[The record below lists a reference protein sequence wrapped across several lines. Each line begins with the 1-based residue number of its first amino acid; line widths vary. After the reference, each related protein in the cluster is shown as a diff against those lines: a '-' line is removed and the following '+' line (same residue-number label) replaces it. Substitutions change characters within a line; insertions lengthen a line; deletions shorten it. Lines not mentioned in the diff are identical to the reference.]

1 MTFLSRLGLAIVRPR
16 AAFALAA
23 DRDHAGRS
31 GSDLL
36 GLILI
41 LLLATQLRG
50 IVGGIWLGSA
60 VAGRLGVQAVVRV
73 LTDALVVDLGFL
85 VISALIIW
93 AASGTKRDLGRAFDV
108 ACVAVLPLVFVDLV
122 GTVIVTALGVHV
134 PHGVMIALSIV
145 AYAWTLAWVVL
156 AVLEMRSSARAV
168 EASVGA
174 TRAGWGI
181 ATVALVGLAVQG
193 IWLVNHLEAVRPMST
208 GQPAPAFTLPV
219 IGQHTSFA
227 LKPGKVTVIDFWA
240 TWCQPCLKSLP
251 RLEALHKAH
260 PEIDVVAIN
269 IDDAKDAADLFHEE
283 GYTMT
288 LVEGDRAT
296 QSQYGVDAIPHTV
309 IIDKAGRVQRV
320 LRGGHSDYESLV
332 EPLLK

>member
-23 DRDHAGRS
+23 DREHAGRS

-41 LLLATQLRG
+41 VLLATQLRG
-50 IVGGIWLGSA
+50 IVGAIWLGSA
-60 VAGRLGVQAVVRV
+60 VAGRLGVQAIVRV

-93 AASGTKRDLGRAFDV
+93 AFSGAKRELGRAFDV
-108 ACVAVLPLVFVDLV
+108 ACVAVLPLVLVDLV
-122 GTVIVTALGVHV
+122 ATVIVTAIGVHV
-134 PHGVMIALSIV
+134 PQAVMIAASII

-156 AVLEMRSSARAV
+156 AVLELRSAARTAV
-168 EASVGA
+168 PSVA
-174 TRAGWGI
+174 AVRAGFGI
-181 ATVALVGLAVQG
+181 AAVVFAGLAVQG
-193 IWLVNHLEAVRPMST
+193 IWLVNHLDTVRPMAQ
-208 GQPAPAFTLPV
+208 GEPAPAFTLPV
-219 IGQHTSFA
+219 IGQNTSFA

-251 RLEALHKAH
+251 KLEALHKAH

-269 IDDAKDAADLFHEE
+269 IDDPKDAADLFKEE

-288 LVEGDRAT
+288 LVEGDRQT
-296 QSQYGVDAIPHTV
+296 QAQYGVDAIPHTV

-320 LRGGHSDYESLV
+320 LRGGHSNYESLV
-332 EPLLK
+332 QPLLR